1 MNKICKTLLA
11 TLLLLGVALTVAAQ
25 PRSVAE
31 GNDPHR
37 TRLIPYATDAAAR
50 ERQLVKQRYMQPI
63 VEWVAVEDG
72 VLRGEFTYPFSW
84 VERQVLLR
92 VEHAAQPYEVWVNG
106 KCAGGSTNGFA
117 AAEYNITKL
126 SREDKNSVELRLLD
140 DAPVEKIECFDQE
153 GSSSH
158 PTVYIISQP
167 RVRVRDIFWRTTRGK
182 ATTLLADF
190 GVVMQNQTLGEKTSR
205 IYYEIFLNDTIRLT
219 GGQRD
224 VALGM
229 HGVDTM
235 RFGASLPDSLLWS
248 VGKSH
253 NVTLHLKNRI
263 GGRDVEFYALP
274 VALRDLSYEGGKI
287 YINGEELN
295 IEWCKMSPTSSLADV
310 ESAYTAG
317 CRAIRFTAGDV
328 DDALLD
334 YCDAQGI
341 CVALTAPINSSLSGM
356 SRRRGGNPSN
366 DPAWRKHYVERS
378 KQLIFTT
385 QRHPSVVAYYLADDS
400 ANGICL
406 YESYLAMK
414 AIANG
419 RPIFYDGGSNEWNT
433 D

>member
-1 MNKICKTLLA
+1 MNKIPKTLIA
-11 TLLLLGVALTVAAQ
+11 TLLLLGVALTVEAQ
-25 PRSVAE
+25 PRTVAE

-50 ERQLVKQRYMQPI
+50 GRQLTKQRYMQPI
-63 VEWVAVEDG
+63 VEWSEVEEG

-106 KCAGGSTNGFA
+106 KRAGGSTNGFA

-140 DAPVEKIECFDQE
+140 DTSVEKIECFDE
-153 GSSSH
+153 DISGSR
-158 PTVYIISQP
+158 PTVYIVSQP
-167 RVRVRDIFWRTTRGK
+167 RVRVRDIFWRATCGK
-182 ATTLLADF
+182 TATMLADF

-205 IYYEIFLNDTIRLT
+205 IYYELFLNDTIRLT

-224 VALGM
+224 VVLGM

-248 VGKSH
+248 MGKSQ

-263 GGRDVEFYALP
+263 GGRDVEFYVLP
-274 VALRDLSYEGGKI
+274 VALRELSYEAGKF
-287 YINGEELN
+287 YINGEEQN
-295 IEWCKMSPTSSLADV
+295 IEWQKMSPKSSLADV
-310 ESAYTAG
+310 EGAYAAG

-328 DDALLD
+328 DDAILD
-334 YCDAQGI
+334 YCDAKGVY
-341 CVALTAPINSSLSGM
+341 VALTAPINSSRSGI
-356 SRRRGGNPSN
+356 SRKRGGNPSN
-366 DPAWRKHYVERS
+366 NPAWIDSYVERAE
-378 KQLIFTT
+378 QLVHSTK
-385 QRHPSVVAYYLADDS
+385 RHPSVVAYYLADDS

-414 AIANG
+414 RIAND
-419 RPIFYDGGSNEWNT
+419 RPIFYDGNEWNT

>member
-1 MNKICKTLLA
+1 MNKIRKTLIT
-11 TLLLLGVALTVAAQ
+11 TLLLFGVALIVEAQ
-25 PRSVAE
+25 PRTVAE

-37 TRLIPYATDAAAR
+37 TRLIPYATDVAAR
-50 ERQLVKQRYMQPI
+50 ERQLTKQRYMQPV
-63 VEWVAVEDG
+63 VEWSKTEEG

-106 KCAGGSTNGFA
+106 KRAGGSTNGFA
-117 AAEYNITKL
+117 AAEYNITKI

-140 DAPVEKIECFDQE
+140 NRSVEKIECFDVDDNASQ
-153 GSSSH
+153 

-167 RVRVRDIFWRTTRGK
+167 RVRVRDIFWRATRGK
-182 ATTLLADF
+182 AATFLADF

-224 VALGM
+224 VVLGM

-295 IEWCKMSPTSSLADV
+295 VEWQKMSPKSSLADV
-310 ESAYTAG
+310 ERAYAAG

-366 DPAWRKHYVERS
+366 DPAWRKHYTERGV
-378 KQLIFTT
+378 QLMLTT

-414 AIANG
+414 TIANG
-419 RPIFYDGGSNEWNT
+419 RPILYDAGGNEWNT